1 MADDVVLIA
10 EPRSTRGSGPAG
22 RDRRAGRLPAVVYGL
37 GTEATA
43 VTVPSHELSLIL
55 SKGVNTLITLR
66 LDGAEE
72 LTLVRQVQRHPVRG
86 DLVHVDFVRVSAD
99 LAITADVSLVLS
111 GDPEGVK
118 RGGML
123 DQQIFT
129 LTVEAKPNAIPT
141 SIEVDVAHLDLG
153 DQLRMSEVTLP
164 AGVTC
169 GLDPDTLLAAAVAER
184 AASTSVVGTE
194 DDPGGGSTLAN
205 GSLTAI
211 GEGRRTV
218 VSLNLDR

>member
-66 LDGAEE
+66 LDGADE

-169 GLDPDTLLAAAVAER
+169 GLDPDTLLAAIAIPR
-184 AASTSVVGTE
+184 GLAAAQG
-194 DDPGGGSTLAN
+194 
-205 GSLTAI
+205 
-211 GEGRRTV
+211 GEGEGAEGA
-218 VSLNLDR
+218 DAAAE

>member
-43 VTVPSHELSLIL
+43 VSVPSHDLSLIL
-55 SKGVNTLITLR
+55 SKGANTLITLR
-66 LDGAEE
+66 VEGADQ

-86 DLVHVDFVRVSAD
+86 DLVHVDFVRVDADQAISAD
-99 LAITADVSLVLS
+99 VALVLT
-111 GDPEGVK
+111 GDAEGVK
-118 RGGML
+118 RGGLL

-129 LTVEAKPNAIPT
+129 LTVEAKATNIPA

-153 DQLRMSEVTLP
+153 DQLRMHEVVLP

-169 GLDPDTLLAAAVAER
+169 GLDPDTLLAAVAAPAR
-184 AASTSVVGTE
+184 
-194 DDPGGGSTLAN
+194 
-205 GSLTAI
+205 
-211 GEGRRTV
+211 
-218 VSLNLDR
+218 